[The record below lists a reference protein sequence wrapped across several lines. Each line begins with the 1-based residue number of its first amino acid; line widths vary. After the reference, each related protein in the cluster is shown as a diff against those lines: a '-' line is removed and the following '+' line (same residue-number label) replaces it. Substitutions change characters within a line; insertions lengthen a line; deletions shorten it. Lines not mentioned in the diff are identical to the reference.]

1 MNTTTTT
8 TTTLNTNAL
17 IHIDA
22 LAPIVVDIA
31 PHTGSLF
38 IMETNR
44 LIEQIKYKYMKYMKY
59 MKYKYMKIMY

>member
-1 MNTTTTT
+1 MNT

-22 LAPIVVDIA
+22 LAPIVVYIA

-44 LIEQIKYKYMKYMKY
+44 LIEQIKYKYMK
-59 MKYKYMKIMY
+59 IMY